1 MTKYY
6 FILATENF
14 LAEEE
19 ALEEVLRER
28 VQYFRKQNKPNDF
41 WILPNPSFLNTQDN
55 KISTLKN
62 KFTKPTMAIIST
74 DKSLNPFSPGA
85 FSLFQNFCPL
95 NI

>member
-6 FILATENF
+6 FILATEKF

-28 VQYFRKQNKPNDF
+28 VQYFRKQNKSNDF
-41 WILPNPSFLNTQDN
+41 WILPNPSFLNINDN

-62 KFTKPTMAIIST
+62 KFTKEYLINYLKHSYEIY
-74 DKSLNPFSPGA
+74 KS
-85 FSLFQNFCPL
+85 
-95 NI
+95 

>member
-74 DKSLNPFSPGA
+74 DKSFIVWLKLRCCRRS
-85 FSLFQNFCPL
+85 
-95 NI
+95 